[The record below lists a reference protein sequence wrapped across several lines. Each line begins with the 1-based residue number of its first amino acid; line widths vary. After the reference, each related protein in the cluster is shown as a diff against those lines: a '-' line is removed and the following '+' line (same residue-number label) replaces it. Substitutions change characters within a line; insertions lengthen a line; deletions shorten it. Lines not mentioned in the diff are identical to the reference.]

1 MPKINLEQYLGGE
14 NYDRGLMLEAMRL
27 VEDALNRLSEG
38 RIYQNYNAASAAP
51 TGSTVAYQLGD
62 IVRNT
67 LPTELGAVSSK
78 YIVWGFI
85 CVAAGTPG
93 TWREMRVLTGN

>member
-1 MPKINLEQYLGGE
+1 MPRLNLEQFLQE
-14 NYDRGLMLEAMRL
+14 NYDRSLMTEMVRQ

-38 RIYQNYNAASAAP
+38 RIYQTYNASDAAP

-62 IVRNT
+62 YIRNT
-67 LPTELGAVSSK
+67 TPTELGSGGSK
-78 YIVWGFI
+78 YIIWGFL